1 MSNSINIDIKNKKIT
16 VIGMG
21 ETGQSASLLAK
32 KLGAIVLISES
43 SVVTKNPFIN
53 NAKSIGINI
62 ESGGHSEKIYDSDL
76 WIISPGISDKI
87 NIVRNAKAKG
97 IKIVSEIEFASWF
110 TDKPIIGVTGSNGK
124 TTTVSI
130 INEIL
135 TKSELNPILTGNIG
149 YAFSR
154 AVLDDLNNCLE
165 NRLYIIELSSF
176 QLEHIE
182 TFKPFIS
189 ILLNISPDHLDRYGN
204 MDKYLEAKMR
214 ITMNHDSENHLL
226 YNSDDMDLVRRCKNL
241 NINKTTFGL
250 LNDTQS
256 VIKAN
261 DSHIAVDQTKIINID
276 KLNIKGDHNISN
288 ILAAVS
294 AVKILNISN
303 KTIADALATF
313 NGIEHRLEK
322 VSTIDGVTYYND
334 SKATNI
340 ESVIA
345 AINSF
350 KSPIILILGGED
362 KNTDFNVLKPFIN
375 KKIKQIVSY
384 GKASN
389 KISTALRDAVAL
401 NTVFSLRDAVGEC
414 KKSAVSGDIVLLS
427 PGCASFDQFDNFEH
441 RGNEFKKMINDV
453 AYA

>member
-1 MSNSINIDIKNKKIT
+1 MSNSININIKNKKIT

-43 SVVTKNPFIN
+43 SVVTKNSFMN
-53 NAKSIGINI
+53 KAKSMGINI
-62 ESGGHSEKIYDSDL
+62 ESEGHSEKIYDSDL
-76 WIISPGISDKI
+76 WIISPGVSDKI
-87 NIVRNAKAKG
+87 NVVKNAKAKG

-135 TKSELNPILTGNIG
+135 TKSEFNPILTGNIG

-154 AVLDDLNNCLE
+154 TVLDDLDNCPE
-165 NRLYIIELSSF
+165 NRIYIIELSSF

-214 ITMNHDSENHLL
+214 ITMNHDSENHLI
-226 YNSDDMDLVRRCKNL
+226 YNSDDMDLVKRCKNL

-256 VIKAN
+256 VIKAK
-261 DSHIAVDQTKIINID
+261 DSYIAIDQTKIVNID
-276 KLNIKGDHNISN
+276 KLNLKGDHNISN
-288 ILAAVS
+288 TLAAVS
-294 AVKILNISN
+294 AVKILNVSN
-303 KTIADALATF
+303 RTIADALATF

-322 VSTIDGVTYYND
+322 VSTVGGVTYYND

-362 KNTDFNVLKPFIN
+362 KNTDFNLLKPFIN

-401 NTVFSLRDAVGEC
+401 NTVFSLRDAVEEC

>member
-32 KLGAIVLISES
+32 KLGAIVFISES

-87 NIVRNAKAKG
+87 NVVRNAKAKG

-154 AVLDDLNNCLE
+154 AVLDDLDNCPE
-165 NRLYIIELSSF
+165 NRIYIIELSSF

-226 YNSDDMDLVRRCKNL
+226 YNLSL
-241 NINKTTFGL
+241 I
-250 LNDTQS
+250 
-256 VIKAN
+256 
-261 DSHIAVDQTKIINID
+261 HI
-276 KLNIKGDHNISN
+276 
-288 ILAAVS
+288 
-294 AVKILNISN
+294 
-303 KTIADALATF
+303 
-313 NGIEHRLEK
+313 
-322 VSTIDGVTYYND
+322 
-334 SKATNI
+334 
-340 ESVIA
+340 
-345 AINSF
+345 
-350 KSPIILILGGED
+350 
-362 KNTDFNVLKPFIN
+362 
-375 KKIKQIVSY
+375 
-384 GKASN
+384 
-389 KISTALRDAVAL
+389 
-401 NTVFSLRDAVGEC
+401 
-414 KKSAVSGDIVLLS
+414 
-427 PGCASFDQFDNFEH
+427 
-441 RGNEFKKMINDV
+441 
-453 AYA
+453 